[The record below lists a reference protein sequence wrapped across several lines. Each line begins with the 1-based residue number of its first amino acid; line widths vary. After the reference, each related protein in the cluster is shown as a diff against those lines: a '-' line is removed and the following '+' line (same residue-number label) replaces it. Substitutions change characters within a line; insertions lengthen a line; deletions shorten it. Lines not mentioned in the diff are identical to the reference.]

1 LKEKVDSELLK
12 INSDNKDIKFRIY
25 ELTTVVPVESLALSW
40 QILNSYISLCRK
52 RREEVLRRIKGGGK
66 RGEVVKPSELVSLR
80 GELLHALE
88 EYNNVLLFKSDP
100 FMKVIE
106 YGKKRW
112 NLSKMVDELKSELNE
127 LSVLAETYYE
137 EAILRRQLI
146 LTIIFGIFGLFA
158 ELDVL
163 TKFVGKIWAM
173 VLTAITAVILYFIY
187 RWYIK
192 K

>member
-1 LKEKVDSELLK
+1 
-12 INSDNKDIKFRIY
+12 
-25 ELTTVVPVESLALSW
+25 
-40 QILNSYISLCRK
+40 
-52 RREEVLRRIKGGGK
+52 
-66 RGEVVKPSELVSLR
+66 
-80 GELLHALE
+80 
-88 EYNNVLLFKSDP
+88 
-100 FMKVIE
+100 MKVIE

-163 TKFVGKIWAM
+163 TKFVGKIWAI
-173 VLTAITAVILYFIY
+173 VLTAITAVILYLIY
-187 RWYIK
+187 WWYIK
-192 K
+192 R

>member
-1 LKEKVDSELLK
+1 
-12 INSDNKDIKFRIY
+12 
-25 ELTTVVPVESLALSW
+25 
-40 QILNSYISLCRK
+40 
-52 RREEVLRRIKGGGK
+52 
-66 RGEVVKPSELVSLR
+66 
-80 GELLHALE
+80 
-88 EYNNVLLFKSDP
+88 
-100 FMKVIE
+100 MKVIE

-112 NLSKMVDELKSELNE
+112 NLSKVVDELKSELNE
-127 LSVLAETYYE
+127 LSTLVRTHYE
-137 EAILRRQLI
+137 ETILRRQLI

-173 VLTAITAVILYFIY
+173 VLTAITAVILYLIY